1 LFILFG
7 FPHMNGYI
15 LVVDDDK
22 DLCGLICTLLN
33 REGYE
38 TAQAHDGGGALK
50 LLAQREPD
58 VMLLDCII
66 PEPNGMT
73 IIALMRDQYPGL
85 PIIMI
90 TAYAGVAGAVCAI
103 KAGAWE
109 YLPKPFD
116 NQNVIE
122 LVNKA
127 IKLRSVRRDGEN
139 PVLTSHKER
148 VLEAMGHSRSMEML
162 ASEIVMVADT
172 DFSVVIQGETGTG
185 KGLVAKLIHDSSPR
199 IKGPLVAVDCG
210 SMSDTLIE
218 NELFGHE
225 KGSYTGAHQTG
236 IGKFESASDGSLFL
250 DEIANMSLIAQPRL
264 LRALQDRVITR
275 VGGNQEIKV
284 DARII
289 SASHANLIDSV
300 VNGAFREDLYY
311 RLNEY
316 ALHITALRD
325 RRDDI
330 LFLAKK
336 FLRSASKELGYET
349 SGISPDAENILYHAD
364 WPGNV
369 RELRS
374 VMRRSCLVAQGK
386 IIQAEHLAV
395 GGRRS
400 VTNASGTSV
409 CAMKSAETNS
419 LKDGDSLKQIVQ
431 VSVDSIEKEII
442 VDMMKTNG
450 NNKAK
455 VARLLKIDYKT
466 LSNKLKKITGGD
478 SSNEKENQC

>member
-1 LFILFG
+1 
-7 FPHMNGYI
+7 MTGYI

-22 DLCGLICTLLN
+22 DICNLLCTLLV

-38 TAQAHDGGGALK
+38 TAQAHDGRTALK

-73 IIALMRDQYPGL
+73 IIALMRDRYPEL

-116 NQNVIE
+116 NLNVIE

-127 IKLRSVRRDGEN
+127 VKLRSARRDTGN
-139 PVLTSHKER
+139 PALTSHKER
-148 VLEAMGHSRSMEML
+148 VLDAMGYSRQMEAL
-162 ASEIVMVADT
+162 AGEIVMVAET
-172 DFSVVIQGETGTG
+172 DFSVVIQGETGAG
-185 KGLVAKLIHDSSPR
+185 KGVVAKLIHDSSPR

-210 SMSDTLIE
+210 AMSDTLIE

-236 IGKFESASDGSLFL
+236 IGKFESSAGGTLFL
-250 DEIANMSLIAQPRL
+250 DEIANMSLLAQPRL

-275 VGGNQEIKV
+275 VGGNQEIKI

-300 VNGAFREDLYY
+300 VDGAFREDLYY

-330 LFLAKK
+330 LYLAKK
-336 FLRSASKELGYET
+336 FLRSASKELGHDMPAL
-349 SGISPDAENILYHAD
+349 SPAAENILYHAD
-364 WPGNV
+364 WPGNA

-374 VMRRSCLVAQGK
+374 VMRRSCLVSQGK
-386 IIQAEHLAV
+386 TIQAEHLAFC
-395 GGRRS
+395 GRKS
-400 VTNASGTSV
+400 VACSRGTPAD
-409 CAMKSAETNS
+409 AMKHAETN
-419 LKDGDSLKQIVQ
+419 LLQGCDSLKKVVQIR
-431 VSVDSIEKEII
+431 VDSIEQEII
-442 VDMMKTNG
+442 ADMMRNNG

-455 VARLLKIDYKT
+455 VARLLKMDYKT

-478 SSNEKENQC
+478 RSNEKDKQC